1 MAGILH
7 TIVFHRAL
15 GLIRPKDI
23 DLELF
28 EITYV
33 SIQYLLFSFMAL
45 LYLIKRSYEFT
56 LCNYALILIF
66 FGVFFSFSPVCHRY
80 NVVK

>member
-1 MAGILH
+1 MGRAGILH

-28 EITYV
+28 DITYV
-33 SIQYLLFSFMAL
+33 
-45 LYLIKRSYEFT
+45 T
-56 LCNYALILIF
+56 L
-66 FGVFFSFSPVCHRY
+66 
-80 NVVK
+80 